1 MSNIPDRILE
11 NDFIALKRCNHGI
24 FAFNRNDSFVGRSL
38 DIYGEWCESEMALF
52 DKIVPPKSL
61 VIDVGANIGTHTVFL
76 AKKVGIGGRVLAFE
90 PQRLVYQTLCAN
102 VALNALTNVNCVHAA
117 IGDNRESITVPLL
130 NPRAEFNF
138 GELSL
143 LDQTQGETVS
153 KIRIDDLALPRCAL
167 IKMDVEGME
176 IDVIRGATKTITTH
190 HPLLFVE
197 NNRPKGSP
205 ELVEALSDLGY
216 KCWWHIASYFNPN
229 NFFQNER
236 NIFSRCAPL
245 HPRIAINGHQ
255 LADGS
260 GQE

>member
-1 MSNIPDRILE
+1 
-11 NDFIALKRCNHGI
+11 
-24 FAFNRNDSFVGRSL
+24 
-38 DIYGEWCESEMALF
+38 
-52 DKIVPPKSL
+52 
-61 VIDVGANIGTHTVFL
+61 
-76 AKKVGIGGRVLAFE
+76 
-90 PQRLVYQTLCAN
+90 
-102 VALNALTNVNCVHAA
+102 
-117 IGDNRESITVPLL
+117 
-130 NPRAEFNF
+130 
-138 GELSL
+138 

-236 NIFSRCAPL
+236 NIFPDV
-245 HPRIAINGHQ
+245 PRKQTCFASTNRDQRTSTCRWFWTRMIIG
-255 LADGS
+255 
-260 GQE
+260 